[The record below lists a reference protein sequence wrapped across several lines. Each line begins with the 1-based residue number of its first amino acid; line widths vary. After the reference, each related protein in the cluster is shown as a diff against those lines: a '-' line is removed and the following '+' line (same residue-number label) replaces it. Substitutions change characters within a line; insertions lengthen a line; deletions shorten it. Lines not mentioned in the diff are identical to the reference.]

1 MAESL
6 KAQEP
11 IAVAN
16 FVIDIAN
23 KNKLTVTNL
32 QLQKILFF
40 LQGFSL
46 DNYHVSLI
54 NGSFSKWQYGP
65 VQKDV
70 YRIFRDNGA
79 SPIINEYVNAYF
91 DEKGQFQTQ
100 TPKMENISN
109 DEKKALKAFTLKLL
123 KIPAWKLVGLTHHDP
138 SWYNY
143 KNKIMNYE
151 APDYKNEEILSC
163 FNNSKLELG

>member
-46 DNYHVSLI
+46 DNYHVGLI
-54 NGSFSKWQYGP
+54 NGSFSK
-65 VQKDV
+65 
-70 YRIFRDNGA
+70 
-79 SPIINEYVNAYF
+79 
-91 DEKGQFQTQ
+91 
-100 TPKMENISN
+100 
-109 DEKKALKAFTLKLL
+109 
-123 KIPAWKLVGLTHHDP
+123 
-138 SWYNY
+138 
-143 KNKIMNYE
+143 
-151 APDYKNEEILSC
+151 
-163 FNNSKLELG
+163 

>member
-6 KAQEP
+6 RAQEP

-40 LQGFSL
+40 LQGFTLS
-46 DNYHVSLI
+46 NYHVSLI
-54 NGSFSKWQYGP
+54 DGSFSKWQYGP
-65 VQKDV
+65 VQKEV
-70 YRIFRDNGA
+70 YRTFRDNGA
-79 SPIINEYVNAYF
+79 SPITSEYANAYF
-91 DEKGQFQTQ
+91 DETGKFQTQ
-100 TPKMENISN
+100 TPEIENIS
-109 DEKKALKAFTLKLL
+109 DDKKKSLKSFAIKLL
-123 KIPAWKLVGLTHHDP
+123 KMPAWKLVGLTHRDP

-143 KNKIMNYE
+143 KSKIMNYE
-151 APDYKNEEILSC
+151 ASDYENREILSC
-163 FNNSKLELG
+163 FRNNESELG